1 MVGVNAVIYYAPSIL
16 SDAGFGDSGAILAT
30 TGIGLVNCLVTGAA
44 LLSIDR
50 VGRRPLLL
58 VGTSGVTLNLIV
70 LGLAYLLPPQTAL
83 VNFILVAGLMGYIA
97 SFAASLGIC
106 IWLLNSEVYP
116 LEIRGKG
123 SATGSITHWVLDLI
137 VASTVLT
144 LINTITETGT
154 SWLYGVFGV
163 IGILFFFRVV
173 PETKGRSLEEIEED
187 LERRTSTGSETEV
200 AGSSSS

>member
-1 MVGVNAVIYYAPSIL
+1 
-16 SDAGFGDSGAILAT
+16 
-30 TGIGLVNCLVTGAA
+30 VTGAA

-58 VGTSGVTLNLIV
+58 VGTSGVTLSLIV

-83 VNFILVAGLMGYIA
+83 VNFVLVAGLMVYIA

-123 SATGSITHWVLDLI
+123 SAT
-137 VASTVLT
+137 
-144 LINTITETGT
+144 
-154 SWLYGVFGV
+154 
-163 IGILFFFRVV
+163 
-173 PETKGRSLEEIEED
+173 
-187 LERRTSTGSETEV
+187 
-200 AGSSSS
+200 